1 MFFVNNVYGG
11 RQPYRVQEVQRDKQE
26 DKREGSQQRFQNEDE
41 AEAHEK
47 FLKASEKLYKNRSV
61 ATAREI
67 MNKQMITLK
76 DTLSVEEAWE
86 QIKNHDIKHY
96 PIIGAEG
103 KLLGLLSEGEI
114 LRHLQKGAKKKLH
127 EITSAETLCA
137 DPETE
142 LAEILT
148 VFSTEKIEAVPI
160 VDKKA
165 KVIGILTQ
173 NDLIQTMI
181 KITNLKPSV

>member
-1 MFFVNNVYGG
+1 MFFVNNVYRG
-11 RQPYRVQEVQRDKQE
+11 RQPYRVQEIQKDKQE
-26 DKREGSQQRFQNEDE
+26 DKRDSQQRFQNQDE

-47 FLKASEKLYKNRSV
+47 FLKATEKFYKKKWV

-67 MNKQMITLK
+67 MNKQLVTLS
-76 DTLSVEEAWE
+76 DALSVEEAWE
-86 QIKNHDIKHY
+86 QIKNHDIKYY

-103 KLLGLLSEGEI
+103 KLLGLLSQGEI
-114 LRHLQKGAKKKLH
+114 LRHLHEGKKKKLH

-142 LAEILT
+142 LAEILE
-148 VFSTEKIEAVPI
+148 VFSKEKIEAVPI
-160 VDKKA
+160 IDKKA
-165 KVIGILTQ
+165 KVVGILTQ

-181 KITNLKPSV
+181 KITNLKPR

>member
-1 MFFVNNVYGG
+1 MFFVNNIYGG
-11 RQPYRVQEVQRDKQE
+11 RQPYRVQEIQKDRQE
-26 DKREGSQQRFQNEDE
+26 DKGGSQQRFQGDDE
-41 AEAHEK
+41 SKVHEK
-47 FLKASEKLYKNRSV
+47 FLKATEKFYKKKSV

-67 MNKQMITLK
+67 MNKQLVTLS
-76 DTLSVEEAWE
+76 DELSVEEAWE
-86 QIKNHDIKHY
+86 QIKHHDIKHY

-114 LRHLQKGAKKKLH
+114 LRHLQVDKGKKLN
-127 EITSAETLCA
+127 EMANAETLCA

-142 LAEILT
+142 LAEILD
-148 VFSTEKIEAVPI
+148 VFSNEKIEAVPI

-173 NDLIQTMI
+173 SDLIQTMI
-181 KITNLKPSV
+181 KITNLKLN

>member
-1 MFFVNNVYGG
+1 MFFVNNIYRG
-11 RQPYRVQEVQRDKQE
+11 RQPYRVQEIQKDRQE
-26 DKREGSQQRFQNEDE
+26 DKKGGSQQRFQNEDE

-47 FLKASEKLYKNRSV
+47 FLKASEKLYKKRSV

-67 MNKQMITLK
+67 MNKQMVTLS

-86 QIKNHDIKHY
+86 QIRNHDIKHY
-96 PIIGAEG
+96 PIIGVEG
-103 KLLGLLSEGEI
+103 KFLGLLSEVEI
-114 LRHLQKGAKKKLH
+114 LRHLRKGAKKKLH

-142 LAEILT
+142 FAEILD
-148 VFSTEKIEAVPI
+148 VFSAEKIEAVPI
-160 VDKKA
+160 VDKKV
-165 KVIGILTQ
+165 KVVGILTQ

-181 KITNLKPSV
+181 KITNLKL

>member
-1 MFFVNNVYGG
+1 MFFVNNIYRG
-11 RQPYRVQEVQRDKQE
+11 RQPYRIQEIQKDRQE
-26 DKREGSQQRFQNEDE
+26 DKREGSQQRFQNKDE

-47 FLKASEKLYKNRSV
+47 FLKASEKFYKEKSV
-61 ATAREI
+61 ATAREV
-67 MNKQMITLK
+67 MNKQLVTLS

-96 PIIGAEG
+96 PIIGVEG

-114 LRHLQKGAKKKLH
+114 LRHLQKGKKKKLH
-127 EITSAETLCA
+127 EITKAETLCA

-142 LAEILT
+142 LAEILD
-148 VFSTEKIEAVPI
+148 VFSNEKIEAVPI
-160 VDKKA
+160 VDKKT

-181 KITNLKPSV
+181 KITNLRVH

>member
-1 MFFVNNVYGG
+1 MVFFVNNVYSG
-11 RQPYRVQEVQRDKQE
+11 RQPYRVQEIQKDKQG
-26 DKREGSQQRFQNEDE
+26 DNGGGSQQRFQSEEE

-47 FLKASEKLYKNRSV
+47 FLKASEKLYKKRSV

-67 MNKQMITLK
+67 MNKQLVTLSE
-76 DTLSVEEAWE
+76 TLSVEEAWE

-114 LRHLQKGAKKKLH
+114 LRHLHHGAQKKLH

-142 LAEILT
+142 LSEILA

-165 KVIGILTQ
+165 KVVGILTQ
-173 NDLIQTMI
+173 NDLIQTMV
-181 KITNLKPSV
+181 KITNLKFR